1 MLTTSFLIAFL
12 LVFIDIIKELPAT
25 LILRPF
31 NFNTLSILAF
41 EYASS
46 EQISMAALSSL
57 LIVVFASVP
66 LILIYIM
73 FNSKKKY
80 EK

>member
-57 LIVVFASVP
+57 LIVVFCLSP
-66 LILIYIM
+66 
-73 FNSKKKY
+73 FNFNLY
-80 EK
+80 NV

>member
-57 LIVVFASVP
+57 LIVVFATVP

-73 FNSKKKY
+73 FNSKKI
-80 EK
+80 